1 MRRKTR
7 GKMPRTVK
15 NSGYGEGGA
24 SQRSNILKAWHPLK
38 ASPKSDI
45 NAHLFTL
52 RNRAADQSINTPIGA
67 AAIKTSAM
75 HTVGDGLH
83 VFPRLKFKTLG
94 LTPDEARA
102 WTRKTMQEFDLW
114 ANSKDCDL
122 TRRNNFYDMQD
133 IAYVSYLTDGD
144 SFALFKRRLP
154 TPQMPYSL
162 RIQLLEANRISN
174 PMGRDYFGTLG
185 PYAVEMKAP
194 NPNNRIISGVEIN
207 KDGAVVAYWVSNRV
221 PWDPTDIEQAPEWV
235 RVKAFGSETGT
246 PNMLQICHDLR
257 PEQYRGVPYLAPVIE
272 TLKQVSRY
280 TNAEL
285 TAAIIKSFFA
295 LFFTEET
302 AGQSIEDVLPG
313 TGVAAEDAKA
323 PTVDPS
329 EYSLSAGTMNALPK
343 GVDVKTVDA
352 SNSMSTFEIFT
363 KALEKQIGAAI
374 GQPYEVLMKTF
385 NSSYSASR
393 AALLQAWDEYKTRR
407 KWFARDFCQPV
418 YEAWLTEAVAT
429 GRVEAPG
436 FFDDP
441 AIRAAWCNADWF
453 GPSMSILDPVKDVT
467 GSALRV
473 KYGLSTREREAAEMT
488 GTDFEENLEQLAYE
502 KQKTEALGLDMG
514 NAEVLAGKLAQ
525 QQPAQSTEGGDTT

>member
-235 RVKAFGSETGT
+235 KAFGSETGT

-285 TAAIIKSFFA
+285 TAAIVKSFFA

-323 PTVDPS
+323 PTVDTS

-429 GRVEAPG
+429 GRIEAPG

>member
-1 MRRKTR
+1 M
-7 GKMPRTVK
+7 
-15 NSGYGEGGA
+15 
-24 SQRSNILKAWHPLK
+24 I
-38 ASPKSDI
+38 
-45 NAHLFTL
+45 
-52 RNRAADQSINTPIGA
+52 IG
-67 AAIKTSAM
+67 
-75 HTVGDGLH
+75 
-83 VFPRLKFKTLG
+83 FPR
-94 LTPDEARA
+94 P
-102 WTRKTMQEFDLW
+102 
-114 ANSKDCDL
+114 
-122 TRRNNFYDMQD
+122 
-133 IAYVSYLTDGD
+133 
-144 SFALFKRRLP
+144 
-154 TPQMPYSL
+154 
-162 RIQLLEANRISN
+162 IQLKRLLR
-174 PMGRDYFGTLG
+174 
-185 PYAVEMKAP
+185 
-194 NPNNRIISGVEIN
+194 
-207 KDGAVVAYWVSNRV
+207 
-221 PWDPTDIEQAPEWV
+221 DIEQAPEWV

-393 AALLQAWDEYKTRR
+393 AALLQAWDEYKTLDFTLIRGLDSL
-407 KWFARDFCQPV
+407 FVRDSDNRT
-418 YEAWLTEAVAT
+418 LIS
-429 GRVEAPG
+429 G
-436 FFDDP
+436 FFDL
-441 AIRAAWCNADWF
+441 F
-453 GPSMSILDPVKDVT
+453 GSLELDSLT
-467 GSALRV
+467 
-473 KYGLSTREREAAEMT
+473 M
-488 GTDFEENLEQLAYE
+488 
-502 KQKTEALGLDMG
+502 
-514 NAEVLAGKLAQ
+514 
-525 QQPAQSTEGGDTT
+525 